1 MQKPGHHIMN
11 MEQTYNKLSRGVFE
25 KYMTLHQLQAKLM
38 ATIMWD
44 VLRNFCTGYYE
55 KGKATSSARTAERK
69 KNCLDCINQVLQAVV
84 GPGDLWSSDIRAEFA
99 AEAYAAWGSCKG
111 CLEAKSSK
119 LPSKGSNFA
128 MYNQEEITHDFTTK
142 GPFRDFA
149 HAIVNRQQKLDEVFF
164 NAVVERIK
172 EFRRNEQSNGQP
184 PLMEDD
190 FKAMA
195 VELNTIAALCA
206 GVRAF
211 CAACGLEAPPLP
223 SKPVPC
229 QAAHF
234 QRVSDYATG
243 TLQTNRSIAWGPYLP
258 TGQLRPGIL
267 KQFQID
273 RGLMSFAGDSP
284 QGPTSKASAVPL
296 TCWEFLKFMH
306 VMYVPITEAP
316 RFMKVPGVDRT
327 LNRGQLEVAAADYT
341 TAKACNF

>member
-1 MQKPGHHIMN
+1 MGK
-11 MEQTYNKLSRGVFE
+11 
-25 KYMTLHQLQAKLM
+25 AKLM

-184 PLMEDD
+184 PRWR
-190 FKAMA
+190 
-195 VELNTIAALCA
+195 TIS
-206 GVRAF
+206 RRWQ
-211 CAACGLEAPPLP
+211 
-223 SKPVPC
+223 S
-229 QAAHF
+229 
-234 QRVSDYATG
+234 S
-243 TLQTNRSIAWGPYLP
+243 
-258 TGQLRPGIL
+258 
-267 KQFQID
+267 
-273 RGLMSFAGDSP
+273 
-284 QGPTSKASAVPL
+284 
-296 TCWEFLKFMH
+296 
-306 VMYVPITEAP
+306 
-316 RFMKVPGVDRT
+316 
-327 LNRGQLEVAAADYT
+327 
-341 TAKACNF
+341 